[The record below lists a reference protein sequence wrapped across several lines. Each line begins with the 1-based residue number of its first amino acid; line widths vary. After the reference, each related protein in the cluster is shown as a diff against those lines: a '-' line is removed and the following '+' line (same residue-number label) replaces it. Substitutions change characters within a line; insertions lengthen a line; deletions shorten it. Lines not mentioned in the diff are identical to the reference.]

1 MHALIIEQ
9 DAWIITMIE
18 DALWD
23 LGVITIHYAQS
34 AEEAVAF
41 ARHTVPDLITAAVR
55 LGESSGLDAVEAI
68 RNGANIPV
76 VYVTATAWEVRKRHP
91 DAVIV
96 QKPFHHAD
104 LKEALKAAT
113 GKA

>member
-41 ARHTVPDLITAAVR
+41 ARHTAPDLITAAVR
-55 LGESSGLDAVEAI
+55 LGESNGLDAVEAI
-68 RNGANIPV
+68 RNGTNIPV
-76 VYVTATAWEVRKRHP
+76 VYVTATPWEVRRRHP

-96 QKPFHHAD
+96 QKPFRNAD
-104 LKEALKAAT
+104 LKEALRSAARKA
-113 GKA
+113 

>member
-9 DAWIITMIE
+9 DAWIIAMIE

-23 LGVITIHYAQS
+23 LGFVTIHYAQS

-41 ARHTVPDLITAAVR
+41 ARHTVPDVITSAVR
-55 LGESSGLDAVEAI
+55 VGDSSGMDAVDAI
-68 RNGANIPV
+68 RNGSAIPV
-76 VYVTATAWEVRKRHP
+76 VYVIATAWEVRARHP

-96 QKPFHHAD
+96 QKPFSNVE
-104 LKEALKAAT
+104 LKQAIRSAS
-113 GKA
+113 GKV